1 MSKPTTRKIKRST
14 LWSCTIDLASISTHQ
29 NQVWDFYRQQ
39 LPDWPSNLVNAQG
52 REFIRNE
59 AGRGCS
65 FASPQT
71 ERNQR

>member
-1 MSKPTTRKIKRST
+1 
-14 LWSCTIDLASISTHQ
+14 
-29 NQVWDFYRQQ
+29 
-39 LPDWPSNLVNAQG
+39 LPDWPWNLVNAQG

-71 ERNQR
+71 ERNER